1 MDAAGPLT
9 ARGVPCAFETYEVWR
24 GDAWVLVK
32 GGIPGKADRI
42 RAVDTAPDG
51 AGAA

>member
-1 MDAAGPLT
+1 MAIVGLVSGERSLGERRSQGSTSVAALAQQP
-9 ARGVPCAFETYEVWR
+9 AEAVM
-24 GDAWVLVK
+24 
-32 GGIPGKADRI
+32 GGI